1 MKYLFICLF
10 VCLSCSKEYKF
21 QNNQAQIKI
30 QIKNIAIADKE
41 VRTNNSRILKKYR
54 LRTFETVIDSLNE
67 VESTSLEGVNLSNFK
82 PISYQ
87 ASKLSLNDKLAF
99 QKEIKES
106 NELWNKTDSIN
117 LIKITALI
125 KKYGFPDFDKRK
137 ALKDSF
143 NYALNT
149 AITHTDYN
157 KNSGKKLIK
166 LIVKEY
172 KKGRISEGSMR
183 HILWDYNGRNGM
195 IDTINLEKEFI
206 RFK

>member
-1 MKYLFICLF
+1 MKYLLICILI
-10 VCLSCSKEYKF
+10 CLSCSKEFKF
-21 QNNQAQIKI
+21 QNNQTQIKM
-30 QIKNIAIADKE
+30 QIKDIAISDQE
-41 VRTNNSRILKKYR
+41 VRFSNSRILKKYG

-67 VESTSLEGVNLSNFK
+67 VESASLEGVNLSNFK

-87 ASKLSLNDKLAF
+87 ALQLSFNDKLSF
-99 QKEIKES
+99 EKELKES
-106 NELWNKTDSIN
+106 NKLREKTDSIN
-117 LIKITALI
+117 LIKITKLI

-195 IDTINLEKEFI
+195 IDTINLKKEI
-206 RFK
+206 KRFK